1 MTTRKLGAEHRSVK
15 TLFDKLMRAT
25 LSLTTHR
32 GSRYPSATRALPR
45 TVNTVS
51 AEPIEVWIAMN
62 ETGDYVVA
70 KDEDEAVD
78 LFNEECGG
86 IGRMI
91 RLKVMM
97 SPPEVT
103 EIDIEVPDDAGRS
116 FNTAI
121 D

>member
-1 MTTRKLGAEHRSVK
+1 MTRRKLGAETPRVK
-15 TLFDKLMRAT
+15 TLFDKLMRAG

-32 GSRYPSATRALPR
+32 GYRSAQSW
-45 TVNTVS
+45 TVNNMS
-51 AEPIEVWIAMN
+51 NKPIEVWIVMN
-62 ETGDYVVA
+62 KTGDYVVA

-78 LFNEECGG
+78 LFSEECGG

-97 SPPEVT
+97 APPEVT
-103 EIDIEVPDDAGRS
+103 EIDIGVPDDAGRTVR
-116 FNTAI
+116 TAI